1 LQAGSL
7 RSQEETREWAAH
19 KAFRYAPMIDSDL
32 FRRIQDQ
39 VAIVGIGHLPFAKDI
54 GRPIADTAVEAI
66 QLALQDAGLSAADV
80 DGMSMFEMESTHE
93 VSVAR
98 RLGVPNLQWWDKISY
113 GGGASAATI
122 MHAAAA
128 IVSGLASVVTC
139 HRARNRGAKTARP
152 WAQERELVKDDK
164 ALHVPW
170 GLIRPV
176 DVIGMWAHR
185 HMHEYGTRREH
196 FGNVAIAARKH
207 AQRNPYA
214 MMRDRPLDM
223 EAYLQGRVIGF
234 PLTLYDCCLETDG
247 ALACIVTSKE
257 RARDLRRQPVL
268 VHSIAQA
275 SGPNPVH
282 LANYN
287 NTPAMETTS
296 VFCAKLLWERS
307 QLRPSDMDCAQIY
320 DAFTP
325 LVITGLEDYGFC
337 KRGEG
342 GPFTEG
348 GRIELGGQ
356 LPVLTSG
363 GGLAEAYVH
372 GFNLIL
378 EGVRQI
384 RGTSVNQV
392 KDCKATLVTG
402 ASGVATSAMV
412 LRAE

>member
-1 LQAGSL
+1 MADVG
-7 RSQEETREWAAH
+7 
-19 KAFRYAPMIDSDL
+19 DDL
-32 FRRIQDQ
+32 FRRIQDR

-66 QLALQDAGLSAADV
+66 QLALDDAGLEAEDV

-93 VSVAR
+93 VSIAR
-98 RLGVPNLQWWDKISY
+98 RLGVEGLRWWDKISY
-113 GGGASAATI
+113 GGGASCATL

-128 IVSGLASVVTC
+128 ITTGLATTVVC
-139 HRARNRGAKTARP
+139 HRARNRGGKASRP
-152 WAQERELVKDDK
+152 WAQERELVRDDK

-170 GLIRPV
+170 GLVRPV

-223 EAYLQGRVIGF
+223 ETYLAGRPIGW
-234 PLTLYDCCLETDG
+234 PLTFYDCCLETDG
-247 ALACIVTSKE
+247 ALACVVTSIE
-257 RARDLRRQPVL
+257 RARDLRQRPVL
-268 VHSIAQA
+268 IHAVAQA

-296 VFCAKLLWERS
+296 VFCAKLLWQRS
-307 QLRPSDMDCAQIY
+307 ALQPRDMDCAQIY

-325 LVITGLEDYGFC
+325 LVVTGLEDYGFC
-337 KRGEG
+337 GRGEG

-348 GRIELGGQ
+348 GRLEVGGA

-392 KDCKATLVTG
+392 PGCKATLVTG
-402 ASGVATSAMV
+402 ASGVATSAAV
-412 LRAE
+412 LRAA

>member
-1 LQAGSL
+1 MADVG
-7 RSQEETREWAAH
+7 
-19 KAFRYAPMIDSDL
+19 DDL
-32 FRRIQDQ
+32 FRRIQDR

-66 QLALQDAGLSAADV
+66 QLALDDAGLEAEDV

-93 VSVAR
+93 VSIAR
-98 RLGVPNLQWWDKISY
+98 RLGVEGLRWWDKISY
-113 GGGASAATI
+113 GGGASCATL

-128 IVSGLASVVTC
+128 ITSGLATTVVC
-139 HRARNRGAKTARP
+139 HRARNRGAKTSRP
-152 WAQERELVKDDK
+152 WAQERELVRDDK

-170 GLIRPV
+170 GLVRPV

-223 EAYLQGRVIGF
+223 ETYLAGRPIGW
-234 PLTLYDCCLETDG
+234 PLTFYDCCLETDG
-247 ALACIVTSKE
+247 ALACVVTSIE
-257 RARDLRRQPVL
+257 RARDLRQRPVL
-268 VHSIAQA
+268 IHAVAQA

-296 VFCAKLLWERS
+296 VFCAKLLWQRS
-307 QLRPSDMDCAQIY
+307 ALQPRDMDCAQIY

-337 KRGEG
+337 RRGEG

-348 GRIELGGQ
+348 GRLELDGA

-392 KDCKATLVTG
+392 PSCKATLVTG
-402 ASGVATSAMV
+402 ASGVATSAAV
-412 LRAE
+412 LRAA

>member
-1 LQAGSL
+1 VSD
-7 RSQEETREWAAH
+7 S
-19 KAFRYAPMIDSDL
+19 IDRDL
-32 FRRIQDQ
+32 FRRIQDR
-39 VAIVGIGHLPFAKDI
+39 VAVVGIGHLPFAKDI

-66 QLALQDAGLSAADV
+66 QLALDDAGLAAEDL
-80 DGMSMFEMESTHE
+80 DGMSMLEMEATHE
-93 VSVAR
+93 VSIAR
-98 RLGVPNLQWWDKISY
+98 RLGVKQLTWWDKISY
-113 GGGASAATI
+113 GGGGAAGTI

-128 IVSGLASVVTC
+128 IASGMATTVSI
-139 HRARNRGAKTARP
+139 HRARNRGSKTSRP
-152 WAQERELVKDDK
+152 WAQERVLVKDDK
-164 ALHVPW
+164 ALHTPW

-185 HMHEYGTRREH
+185 HMHEYGTKPEH

-207 AQRNPYA
+207 AHQNPFA
-214 MMRDRPLDM
+214 MMRGRPLDM
-223 EAYLQGRVIGF
+223 PTYLASRYIGY
-234 PLTLYDCCLETDG
+234 PLRLYDCCLETDG
-247 ALACIVTSKE
+247 ALAAIVTTVE
-257 RARDLRRQPVL
+257 RARDLKQKPVL
-268 VHSIAQA
+268 VHAGAQA

-287 NTPAMETTS
+287 NTPDMVTTS
-296 VFCAKLLWERS
+296 VFCAELMWKRA
-307 QLRPSDMDCAQIY
+307 QLGPADIQCAQIY

-325 LVITGLEDYGFC
+325 LVVSGLEDYGFC

-348 GRIELGGQ
+348 GRIELGGA

-363 GGLAEAYVH
+363 GGLSEAYVH

-392 KDCKATLVTG
+392 PDCTATLVTG
-402 ASGVATSAMV
+402 ASGVATSAV
-412 LRAE
+412 VFRG

>member
-1 LQAGSL
+1 
-7 RSQEETREWAAH
+7 
-19 KAFRYAPMIDSDL
+19 MMDSDL
-32 FRRIQDQ
+32 FRRIQDK

-54 GRPIADTAVEAI
+54 GRPIGDTAVEAI
-66 QLALQDAGLSAADV
+66 QLALQDAGLTASDV

-93 VSVAR
+93 VSIAR
-98 RLGVPNLQWWDKISY
+98 RLGVSNLQWWDKISY

-185 HMHEYGTRREH
+185 HMHEFGTTREH

-223 EAYLQGRVIGF
+223 PTYLAGRVIGY

-247 ALACIVTSKE
+247 ALACVVTSIE
-257 RARDLRRQPVL
+257 RARDLAQKPVL
-268 VHSIAQA
+268 VHSVAQA

-287 NTPAMETTS
+287 NTPSMETTS
-296 VFCAKLLWERS
+296 VFCAQQLWARS
-307 QLRPSDMDCAQIY
+307 QLKPQDMDCAQIY

-348 GRIELGGQ
+348 GRIELGGE

-363 GGLAEAYVH
+363 GGLSEAYVH

-384 RGTSVNQV
+384 RGTAVNQV
-392 KDCKATLVTG
+392 PDCKATLVTG
-402 ASGVATSAMV
+402 ASGVATSAIVM
-412 LRAE
+412 RAD

>member
-1 LQAGSL
+1 MARNSVD
-7 RSQEETREWAAH
+7 QE
-19 KAFRYAPMIDSDL
+19 L
-32 FRRIQDQ
+32 FRRIRDR

-54 GRPIADTAVEAI
+54 GRPIGDTAVEAI
-66 QLALQDAGLSAADV
+66 QLALDDAGLSAADV
-80 DGMSMFEMESTHE
+80 DGMSMLEMEHTHE
-93 VSVAR
+93 VSIAR
-98 RLGVPNLQWWDKISY
+98 RLGVRNLRWWDKISY
-113 GGGASAATI
+113 GGGASCATV
-122 MHAAAA
+122 MHACAA
-128 IVSGLASVVTC
+128 IASGLASVVVC
-139 HRARNRGAKTARP
+139 HRARNRGARTSRP
-152 WAQERELVKDDK
+152 WSQEKGRMLDDK

-185 HMHEYGTRREH
+185 HMHEYGTKREH

-207 AQRNPYA
+207 AQRNPHA
-214 MMRDRPLDM
+214 MMKDRPLDM
-223 EAYLQGRVIGF
+223 ATYLNARVIGY
-234 PLTLYDCCLETDG
+234 PLHLYDCCLETDG
-247 ALACIVTSKE
+247 ALACVVTSIE
-257 RARDLRRQPVL
+257 RARDLPRKPAL
-268 VHSIAQA
+268 VHSVAQA

-282 LANYN
+282 LANF
-287 NTPAMETTS
+287 NTPNLQTTS
-296 VFCAKLLWERS
+296 VPCAQLLWSRS
-307 QLRPSDMDCAQIY
+307 ALTPADIDCAQIY

-348 GRIELGGQ
+348 GRIELGGE

-363 GGLAEAYVH
+363 GGLSEAYVH

-384 RGTSVNQV
+384 RGTSTNQV
-392 KDCKATLVTG
+392 PGCKATLVTG

-412 LRAE
+412 LRGE

>member
-1 LQAGSL
+1 
-7 RSQEETREWAAH
+7 
-19 KAFRYAPMIDSDL
+19 MDSDL
-32 FRRIQDQ
+32 FRRIQDK

-54 GRPIADTAVEAI
+54 GRPIGDTAVEAI
-66 QLALQDAGLSAADV
+66 QLALQDAGLTASDV

-93 VSVAR
+93 VSIAR
-98 RLGVPNLQWWDKISY
+98 RLGVSNLQWWDKISY

-185 HMHEYGTRREH
+185 HMHEFGTTREH

-223 EAYLQGRVIGF
+223 PTYLAGRVIGY

-247 ALACIVTSKE
+247 ALACVVTSIE
-257 RARDLRRQPVL
+257 RARDLAQKPVL
-268 VHSIAQA
+268 VHSVAQA

-287 NTPAMETTS
+287 NTPSMETTS
-296 VFCAKLLWERS
+296 VFCAQQLWARS
-307 QLRPSDMDCAQIY
+307 QLKPQDMDCAQIY

-348 GRIELGGQ
+348 GRIELGGE

-363 GGLAEAYVH
+363 GGLSEAYVH

-384 RGTSVNQV
+384 RGTAVNQV
-392 KDCKATLVTG
+392 PDCKATLVTG
-402 ASGVATSAMV
+402 ASGVATSAIVM
-412 LRAE
+412 RAD

>member
-1 LQAGSL
+1 MADVG
-7 RSQEETREWAAH
+7 
-19 KAFRYAPMIDSDL
+19 DDL
-32 FRRIQDQ
+32 FRRIQDR

-66 QLALQDAGLSAADV
+66 QLALDDAGLEAEDV

-93 VSVAR
+93 VSIAR
-98 RLGVPNLQWWDKISY
+98 RLGVEGLRWWDKISY
-113 GGGASAATI
+113 GGGASCATL

-128 IVSGLASVVTC
+128 ITSGLATTVVC
-139 HRARNRGAKTARP
+139 HRARNRGAKTSRP
-152 WAQERELVKDDK
+152 WAQERELVRDDK

-170 GLIRPV
+170 GLVRPV

-223 EAYLQGRVIGF
+223 ETYLAGRPIGW
-234 PLTLYDCCLETDG
+234 PLTFYDCCLETDG
-247 ALACIVTSKE
+247 ALACVVTSIE
-257 RARDLRRQPVL
+257 RARDLRQRPVL
-268 VHSIAQA
+268 IHAVAQA

-296 VFCAKLLWERS
+296 VFCAKLLWQRS
-307 QLRPSDMDCAQIY
+307 ALQPRDMDCAQIY

-337 KRGEG
+337 RRGEG

-348 GRIELGGQ
+348 GRLELDGA

-392 KDCKATLVTG
+392 PDCKATLVTG
-402 ASGVATSAMV
+402 ASGVATSAAV
-412 LRAE
+412 LRVA

>member
-1 LQAGSL
+1 MADVG
-7 RSQEETREWAAH
+7 
-19 KAFRYAPMIDSDL
+19 DDL
-32 FRRIQDQ
+32 FRRIQDR

-66 QLALQDAGLSAADV
+66 QLALDDAGLEAEDV

-93 VSVAR
+93 VSIAR
-98 RLGVPNLQWWDKISY
+98 RLGVEGLRWWDKISY
-113 GGGASAATI
+113 GGGASCATL

-128 IVSGLASVVTC
+128 ITTGLATTVVC
-139 HRARNRGAKTARP
+139 HRARNRGAKTSRP
-152 WAQERELVKDDK
+152 WAQERELVRDDK

-170 GLIRPV
+170 GLVRPV

-223 EAYLQGRVIGF
+223 ETYLAGRPIGW
-234 PLTLYDCCLETDG
+234 PLTFYDCCLETDG
-247 ALACIVTSKE
+247 ALACVVTSVE
-257 RARDLRRQPVL
+257 RARDLRQQPVL
-268 VHSIAQA
+268 LHAVAQA

-296 VFCAKLLWERS
+296 VFCAKLLWQRS
-307 QLRPSDMDCAQIY
+307 ALQPRDMDCAQIY

-337 KRGEG
+337 RRGEG

-348 GRIELGGQ
+348 GRLELDGA

-392 KDCKATLVTG
+392 PDCKATLVTG
-402 ASGVATSAMV
+402 ASGVATSAAV
-412 LRAE
+412 LRAA